1 MRRCTISIGTAM
13 EELEIVSRTRAFLGR
28 NKIRGYGVSQLYT
41 DAHPTLLVEPK
52 LRPFQR
58 FTLKLDDVVMHPD
71 LVGRLDDGETI
82 IAVEAKGTRD
92 VLKGIAQAEVYQS
105 GFHATCLAADA
116 SALGTTWVRHAKSKG
131 VGVIAVDEDV
141 HLIHEP
147 ELRKPW
153 LEPHRFI
160 ARQMESVVHVSTRR
174 TFTYNLPTHYLAWAI
189 ALEPGESV
197 ELNHVH
203 LVGYPM
209 PKDRRAAIAG
219 AEKLGLVERDG
230 RRFHLSPLGE
240 AARTVLPSLE
250 AWGDVHRRIKRAGG
264 GTLAE
269 HVSDAAAVLRLLL
282 LRDPVVALIHKG
294 LERFQER
301 RASFLELAQECDK
314 IDHARA
320 PIFFLKPEAQ
330 VTDDHGRINWDAV
343 RGEHFRSTSFFQ
355 YKSILKH
362 AGFLEPTKLGGASAK
377 HYDPRKDVWSLSVR
391 RAQGH

>member
-1 MRRCTISIGTAM
+1 M
-13 EELEIVSRTRAFLGR
+13 EELEVVSRTRTFLR
-28 NKIRGYGVSQLYT
+28 CSKICGHGLNQLFT
-41 DAHPTLLVEPK
+41 DAHSSLLVEPK
-52 LRPFQR
+52 LAPFQR
-58 FTLKLDDVVMHPD
+58 FTLQLDDVVVHPD
-71 LVGRLDDGETI
+71 LVGQLDDGETL
-82 IAVEAKGTRD
+82 IAVEAKGD
-92 VLKGIAQAEVYQS
+92 KDILKGIAQAEVYQY
-105 GFHATCLAADA
+105 GFHGTYMAADA

-160 ARQMESVVHVSTRR
+160 ARQMESVVHISTRR

-189 ALEPGESV
+189 ALKPGENL
-197 ELNHVH
+197 ELKHVH

-219 AEKLGLVERDG
+219 AEKLGLVESDG
-230 RRFHLSPLGE
+230 RRFHLTTLGE
-240 AARTVLPSLE
+240 AARAVLPSLE

-269 HVSDAAAVLRLLL
+269 QVSDAAAVLRLLL

-294 LERFQER
+294 LERFPKR

-320 PIFFLKPEAQ
+320 PIFFLKPEAVK
-330 VTDDHGRINWDAV
+330 VTDARGRIDWNEV

-362 AGFLEPTKLGGASAK
+362 AGFLEPTRLGASTSK
-377 HYDPRKDVWSLSVR
+377 GYDPRRDIWAL
-391 RAQGH
+391 ATHLT